1 MCTFGYD
8 NDQHPI
14 CKILNSSMKK
24 SGNEFPN
31 HNLSDNQLIKIDQDL
46 QECAKILKN
55 NLDKTSNSNRQIV
68 DN

>member
-1 MCTFGYD
+1 
-8 NDQHPI
+8 
-14 CKILNSSMKK
+14 MKK